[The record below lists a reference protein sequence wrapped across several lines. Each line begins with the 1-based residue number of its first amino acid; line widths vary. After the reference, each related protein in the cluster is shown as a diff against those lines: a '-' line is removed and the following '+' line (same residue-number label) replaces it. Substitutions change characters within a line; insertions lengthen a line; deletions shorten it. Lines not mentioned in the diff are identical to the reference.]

1 MNEKKTKMMHK
12 YRIYRLNAMACEVEE
27 DEKNLSEIQLEL
39 TTDSFLLL
47 GKRLINKATIDTIVE
62 VTDVE

>member
-1 MNEKKTKMMHK
+1 MMHK

-39 TTDSFLLL
+39 TTEGFLLL
-47 GKRLINKATIDTIVE
+47 GKRLINKTTIDTIVE
-62 VTDVE
+62 VAEE